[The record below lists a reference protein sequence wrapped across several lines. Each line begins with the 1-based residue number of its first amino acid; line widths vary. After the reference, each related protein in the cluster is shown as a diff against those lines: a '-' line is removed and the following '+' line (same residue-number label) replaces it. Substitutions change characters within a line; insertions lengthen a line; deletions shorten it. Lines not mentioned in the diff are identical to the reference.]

1 MSENYHEIEGRIILA
16 CQMLDASEKPNVAAA
31 AREFEVPEIRL
42 RSRWK
47 ERLTNLKT
55 TWLASNRKLTLEE
68 EHAVYLYLK
77 RLDET
82 GISVQPQM
90 VTDCVN
96 SILR

>member
-1 MSENYHEIEGRIILA
+1 MSTTCLIAQHQIRLNASFVYLFQLSNDSFQPNPAKMSENYHEIEGRIILA

-55 TWLASNRKLTLEE
+55 T
-68 EHAVYLYLK
+68 
-77 RLDET
+77 
-82 GISVQPQM
+82 
-90 VTDCVN
+90 
-96 SILR
+96 